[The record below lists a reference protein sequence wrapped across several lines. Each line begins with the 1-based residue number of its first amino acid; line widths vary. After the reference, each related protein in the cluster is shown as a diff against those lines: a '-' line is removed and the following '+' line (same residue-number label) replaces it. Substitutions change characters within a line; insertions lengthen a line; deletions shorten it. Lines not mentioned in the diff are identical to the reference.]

1 METQTRQPFEVG
13 HFFDSVANAASSGGS
28 AETVLKDSTVAVP
41 VVVSQLLARLPE
53 RSASGENIHARVL
66 DAVNIG
72 IAKYEELHG
81 VKPAALTVDA
91 LLQNA
96 VNASRPLSEITGN
109 ARFDAATS
117 AHHDQ
122 LSLDPAVVIVSIT
135 QMFEEAIPF
144 AAYLPTDTKSNEARL
159 AIISH
164 IARSNFGDYL
174 EGSTLNGI
182 AGGGAYLEC
191 ERVLTLS
198 TTGGGGAGSPLAGTI
213 TARSTGAVSA
223 DNPAMPLLRGRTA
236 IYVNGLPAAREPEVI
251 TGSGSAPIS
260 GSVTIAGTT
269 YAIAGTVNTDTGAIS
284 IVNTPAL
291 PAGVRVEAYAYI
303 DFERGPQ
310 FAPKIGTQADVFKL
324 YAHASRAIV
333 ENTVDAYT
341 QFMGEVNTDARGQGL
356 LAVRRQDAQE
366 RHYRVL
372 NKAMAV
378 AARLVDTWAYDWAG
392 QKQEKTRA
400 VIWQDLA
407 PVIAGLSQVMANR
420 TTDHGITH
428 LYMTG
433 ELAAQIRGLPSEI
446 FVSSGITDRPGVYR
460 MGRLF
465 GLYDVYYT
473 PRVLTETG
481 NGATSQIL
489 CIGRSNDVARNM
501 IVLGDAV
508 PAMFLPLAMDQS
520 MKYQDGFYTRRF
532 THLNP
537 HEPSAQGAALINV
550 TGIK

>member
-13 HFFDSVANAASSGGS
+13 HFFDSVQHATASGGT
-28 AETVLKDSTVAVP
+28 AEAVLKDASTPVPGVVAK
-41 VVVSQLLARLPE
+41 LLERLPE
-53 RSASGENIHARVL
+53 KSGNGENIHARVL
-66 DAVNIG
+66 DAVNMG
-72 IAKYEELHG
+72 IAKYEAAHG
-81 VKPAALTVDA
+81 IKPTAATVDA

-96 VNASRPLSEITGN
+96 VNASKPLNEITG

-122 LSLDPAVVIVSIT
+122 LSLDPAVVIVSIM

-144 AAYLPTDTKSNEARL
+144 ATYLPTDTKSNEARL
-159 AIISH
+159 AIITH

-174 EGSTLNGI
+174 EGAALNGI
-182 AGGGAYLEC
+182 AGGAAYLEC

-198 TTGGGGAGSPLAGTI
+198 VNGGGALPAATV
-213 TARSTGAVSA
+213 TAQSTGAVSGG
-223 DNPAMPLLRGRTA
+223 NPAMPLLRGRTV
-236 IYVNGLPAAREPEVI
+236 IYVNGLPVAREPEVI
-251 TGSGSAPIS
+251 TGSGNSTIS

-269 YAIAGTVNTDTGAIS
+269 YAVSGTVNTDTGVIT
-284 IVNTPAL
+284 ITNTPAL
-291 PAGVRVEAYAYI
+291 PAGVVVEAYAYI

-324 YAHASRAIV
+324 FAHASRAIV

-372 NKAMAV
+372 AKSLRV
-378 AARLVDTWAYDWAG
+378 AARLTDTWAYDWTS
-392 QKQEKTRA
+392 QRQEKTRA

-407 PVIAGLSQVMANR
+407 PVIAGLSQRMANL

-433 ELAAQIRGLPSEI
+433 ELAAQVRGLPSDI
-446 FVSSGITDRPGVYR
+446 FQSSGITDRPGIYR

-473 PRVLTETG
+473 PRGLTETG

-508 PAMFLPLAMDQS
+508 PAMFLPLAMDSS

-532 THLNP
+532 TSLNP